1 MRTLQE
7 SSSRPYF
14 KPRSLAVIQREI
26 VSEWRAIVSA
36 CALAPAQEALALEAL
51 PLRPRLLGSSY
62 KVDLGEAL
70 KVLSSVVYMSPAT
83 EFFGEEDGRTSCP
96 FATDQCADL
105 CLGTGSGRMVMDPVK
120 RSRIWK
126 TALYFG
132 ARSLFRELL
141 AREAISL
148 ARKAKKAGYLAAIR
162 VDGAT
167 DLGEGQRLASS
178 MLLQWHSHNVPTPI
192 FWDYTKSISRI
203 RKEYGNGIP
212 ESAYSLTFSYS
223 GENLKEAGEA
233 LRLGAPVAVVFDVK
247 KGEALPASWGGY
259 PVIDGDVSDA
269 RFLDRREAGAPT
281 TGGYIVGLR
290 FKSARTRDEEARR
303 SSFVVSVS

>member
-1 MRTLQE
+1 M
-7 SSSRPYF
+7 
-14 KPRSLAVIQREI
+14 
-26 VSEWRAIVSA
+26 
-36 CALAPAQEALALEAL
+36 
-51 PLRPRLLGSSY
+51 GSSH
-62 KVDLGEAL
+62 KVELGEAL
-70 KVLSSVVYMSPAT
+70 KVLSSVVYMSPST
-83 EFFGEEDGRTSCP
+83 EFFGDDDGRTSCP
-96 FATDQCADL
+96 FATDECAAL
-105 CLGTGSGRMVMDPVK
+105 CLVGSGRLVMDPVK

-132 ARSLFRELL
+132 ARNLFRELL

-162 VDGAT
+162 VDGTT

-178 MLLQWHSHNVPTPI
+178 MLLQWHSHGVPTPI
-192 FWDYTKSISRI
+192 FWDYTKSIARI
-203 RKEYGNGIP
+203 RKEYGSGVP

-281 TGGYIVGLR
+281 TGGYVVGLR
-290 FKSARTRDEEARR
+290 FKSARKREEEARR
-303 SSFVVSVS
+303 SDFVVSLS